1 MVTVETKN
9 NTTDQDWLLI
19 GRIVGAH
26 GLNGHVKVYPESD
39 FPERFIK
46 PGERWLQKPGQAPV
60 SVQIING
67 RYLEGTKNYLVK
79 LAGVEHRDQAE
90 GLRSAQLL
98 VPVADRLPLDPGEFH
113 VEDLIGLKVVVKS
126 DQTELGTITNIFT
139 TGHDLLEVT
148 LIEQTSGAEQAA
160 ESAVEST
167 VESTVEMTEKGAIA
181 SSQIA
186 SSQIASSQIA
196 SSPAEP
202 TSIRA
207 KAAEKLRRKA
217 KRAKKKKKPKT
228 LLIPFVEDIVP
239 IVDLTAGRIE
249 ITPPPG
255 LIDL

>member
-167 VESTVEMTEKGAIA
+167 VEMTEKGAIA
-181 SSQIA
+181 SPQIA
-186 SSQIASSQIA
+186 SPQIASPQIA
-196 SSPAEP
+196 PSPAEP